1 MISFTHRNNANKEM
15 TMTAP
20 LMTANDFDQIHE
32 LITKSM
38 ECSVNCDLGVR
49 EDKDRVST
57 THDTRRF
64 REDADDIDAYAFDD
78 LKEHTNTI
86 AVLNLTR
93 TTGLR
98 LDVYVYDATEG
109 WAIDTVN
116 PEWNGTDWTL

>member
-1 MISFTHRNNANKEM
+1 
-15 TMTAP
+15 MTAT
-20 LMTANDFDQIHE
+20 LMTTNDLDQIHK
-32 LITKSM
+32 LITDSM
-38 ECSVNCDLGVR
+38 ECTVNCHLGVR
-49 EDKDRVST
+49 EDMNRITT

-64 REDADDIDAYAFDD
+64 AVNADDIDSYNFEY

-93 TTGLR
+93 TTGLL

>member
-1 MISFTHRNNANKEM
+1 M

-93 TTGLR
+93 TTGLC